1 MESPYRNKPPEV
13 YVAEIEELK
22 LQIEKLKKPTLWTR
36 IKTWWNSWKLIPR
49 EIVVGKARKRT
60 RKLSS
65 KDYAYYPQSA
75 VLYTLDGVSGKMQD
89 IQKRIAESEKR
100 SHNFNIDMSETSE
113 SCIDVSKQ
121 VYETTDN
128 LIQEIQK
135 QQEVEHFLELHNSIE
150 DEFEKRKRRRIRG
163 SGVTLRKW

>member
-49 EIVVGKARKRT
+49 EIVVGKARERT
-60 RKLSS
+60 KKFSS
-65 KDYAYYPQSA
+65 KDYAYYPQDD
-75 VLYTLDGVSGKMQD
+75 VFYTLDGVSGRMQD

-100 SHNFNIDMSETSE
+100 SYNFNIDMSETSE
-113 SCIDVSKQ
+113 SCIDISNQIYKM
-121 VYETTDN
+121 TDD
-128 LIQEIQK
+128 LVREIQK
-135 QQEVEHFLELHNSIE
+135 QQE
-150 DEFEKRKRRRIRG
+150 DGEFEKRKRRRIRG